1 MGLLYEIALNQE
13 NDLETRYAATRTM
26 QGLKE
31 KREKLSKFELNV
43 YTTFLMYGKDRLAHR
58 LNMTKDS
65 VNAAITRIKEK
76 GYEV

>member
-1 MGLLYEIALNQE
+1 MGILFEIATNKE

-31 KREKLSKFELNV
+31 KREKLSKFELEV
-43 YTTFLMYGKDRLAHR
+43 YLAFLMYGRSNLAQH

-65 VNAAITRIKEK
+65 VNAAITRIREK